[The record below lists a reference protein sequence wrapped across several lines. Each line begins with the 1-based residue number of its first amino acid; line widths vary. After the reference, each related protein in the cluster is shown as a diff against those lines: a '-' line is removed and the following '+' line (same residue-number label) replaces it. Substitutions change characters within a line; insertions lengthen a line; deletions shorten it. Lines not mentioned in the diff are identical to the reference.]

1 MASSTEQPFS
11 VAYGVHRWASDL
23 SLGIVAHGPPGTPPT
38 QASWS
43 ILVQHPETQGS
54 KPCGSMYTL
63 SHRQLTKQSASTIVK
78 TSWTTY
84 PYAIHHVTWLDLS
97 LEKGRVFEE
106 SRSPVGDQKEVKE
119 DFPFGEGH
127 TIIAYKQI
135 ITAIPPFDLNGY
147 RVDAKWLEGKVAG
160 AMPVPVSRDPEDK
173 PTPAYFR
180 QLTRE
185 WALRSCL
192 DIEKGLKSPKDDTLT
207 KMESGESS
215 TKETPYGFVARKLEK
230 DARRG
235 MKREGRSESPSD
247 SDATLAM

>member
-1 MASSTEQPFS
+1 MTSPTEPPFS
-11 VAYGVHRWASDL
+11 VAYGAHRWASDL
-23 SLGIVAHGPPGTPPT
+23 SIGIVAHGPPGTPPT

-43 ILVQHPETQGS
+43 ILVQHPEAQGT
-54 KPCGSMYTL
+54 KPRGSMYTL

-84 PYAIHHVTWLDLS
+84 PYAVHHVTWLDLS
-97 LEKGRVFEE
+97 LGKGRVFEE

-119 DFPFGEGH
+119 DFPFEEGH
-127 TIIAYKQI
+127 TMVAYKQI

-147 RVDAKWLEGKVAG
+147 RVDAKWLESKVAG

-185 WALRSCL
+185 WALRACL
-192 DIEKGLKSPKDDTLT
+192 DIEKGLKSPKEDTLT
-207 KMESGESS
+207 KMDGDGGREE
-215 TKETPYGFVARKLEK
+215 KAFEFVVRKLEK
-230 DARRG
+230 DAKRG
-235 MKREGRSESPSD
+235 MAKGRSESPSD
-247 SDATLAM
+247 SDVTLAM